1 MISYILNI
9 IWLVLILNSI
19 LYSQTEWE
27 QVNPSTYGTAAK
39 FNTVRCLDS
48 LNCVCLVWN
57 THECCEG
64 VQKST
69 DGGKT
74 WSELYLE
81 SLSLDENGILIEPK
95 PRYMYSVSFKSQDN
109 ILISRSHG
117 MIFRSKN
124 GGESFDTVRVVVP
137 IDGVYPSG
145 SHLRSLDMFNSLVGG
160 VVSYP
165 NVFITDDNWDTFEMI
180 EISHPDVPDDYSIK
194 ATDIYFFDKDKFTIY
209 FVANKEISPNYFHF
223 LLKGFLTT
231 TDNGKTWHMQDILN
245 DFHARDVHIRSIF
258 SLNSKIG
265 WAAGNVVYDT
275 DNGGRLTHGLVYKTY
290 NGGYTWDLIHVDET
304 EPKFGLWDI
313 AFYDELNGITVGK
326 YGKILRT
333 TDGGYKWFS
342 DVQLSAEQQASRI
355 TQEITFAGKNP
366 LVCAWRDGIVRG
378 TYTPSSVNE
387 STEARDGLSIFPNPA
402 NEYIEIAVAINPTV
416 NRRVDEGSEIKI
428 LNMLGECV
436 MTTPSAAHP
445 PLQEGNLRID
455 ISLLPRGVYYIRI
468 GTQTQMFVKM

>member
-27 QVNPSTYGTAAK
+27 QVHPSTYGTAAK

-57 THECCEG
+57 GTVCCEG
-64 VQKST
+64 VLKST

-74 WSELYLE
+74 WSELYYE
-81 SLSLDENGILIEPK
+81 KITYDEEGNLIWPQ
-95 PRYMYSVSFKSQDN
+95 PRYMNSVSYKTVEN

-137 IDGVYPSG
+137 VDGKYPS
-145 SHLRSLDMFNSLVGG
+145 SSELKNIHMFSNSKGA
-160 VVSYP
+160 VVSTP
-165 NVFITDDNWDTFEMI
+165 NIYITNDYWDSFEMI
-180 EISHPDVPDDYSIK
+180 EISHPDVPDDYIIK
-194 ATDIYFFDKDKFTIY
+194 ALDIHFFDKDKFTIY
-209 FVANKEISPNYFHF
+209 FFANKEISPNNFHF
-223 LLKGFLTT
+223 LFKGFLTT

-245 DFHARDVHIRSIF
+245 DFQARNVYINSLF
-258 SLNSKIG
+258 SLNPMIG
-265 WAAGNVVYDT
+265 WAVGYVVYDT
-275 DNGGRLTHGLVYKTY
+275 DNGGRLRHGLVYKTY

-342 DVQLSAEQQASRI
+342 DVQLSAEQESSRL
-355 TQEITFAGKNP
+355 TQEITFAGQNP
-366 LVCAWRDGIVRG
+366 IVCAWQDGIVRG
-378 TYTPSSVNE
+378 TYTPSSVKE
-387 STEARDGLSIFPNPA
+387 SAEAGSGLSVFPNPA
-402 NEYIEIAVAINPTV
+402 SEYIEITIAINPTV
-416 NRRVDEGSEIKI
+416 NRGVDEIADIKI
-428 LNMLGECV
+428 FNTLGECV
-436 MTTPSAAHP
+436 EEIPLNP
-445 PLQEGNLRID
+445 PLPKRETRID
-455 ISLLPRGVYYIRI
+455 VSHLPRGVYYVRI
-468 GTQTQMFVKM
+468 GSRTQMFVKM